1 MCPPIQPALTEVGP
15 SIGPALAQIC
25 PFCNKIKALLDL
37 HGLEYEMVDVNPL
50 TKKEIKPW

>member
-1 MCPPIQPALTEVGP
+1 MHTHSACSGRGRIVHRLAV
-15 SIGPALAQIC
+15 AQIC